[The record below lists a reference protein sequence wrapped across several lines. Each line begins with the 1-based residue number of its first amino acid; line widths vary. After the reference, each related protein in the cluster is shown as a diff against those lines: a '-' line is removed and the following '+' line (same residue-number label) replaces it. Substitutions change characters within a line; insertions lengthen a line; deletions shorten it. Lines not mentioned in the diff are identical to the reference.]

1 MRFKRNINAFM
12 PMFIMSN
19 DRHKVINRERKRMI
33 EQQAPQLL
41 WQHFAKMSEIPRASK
56 KEEAIRAFYRD
67 YATSKGLEFKEDA
80 IGNIVIKKPAT
91 KGYENSPKII
101 LQGHVDMVCQ
111 KRDASN
117 HNFDTDPI
125 ALQIKGEWLHATDTT
140 LGADNGIGVAAS
152 IAILEDETAEHGPL
166 EILLTVDEEQGMG
179 GVHNIQPNW
188 LEGEYLLNL
197 DSEKEGVCTV
207 GCAGGTDLVLA
218 KELHY
223 DNEARGIFYE
233 VAVEGLKGG
242 HSGIDIHKELGN
254 ASQLL
259 AETLA
264 NYAHSSA
271 LRLATFHGGTL
282 RNAIP
287 RSAKAV
293 VAIHEAHKA
302 EFEAHL
308 VAAGTA
314 LKTRLKNADDH
325 VVVSFKLVDAQ
336 PTQDAESS
344 QQCLNLLLLAP
355 CGVIRKSVELPIVE
369 TSCNLGVV
377 TVDEKTGLRIELL
390 ARSVTN
396 GGLDIIR
403 TRTKALAIMVGA
415 FVEEGNAYP
424 AWQPNLE
431 SVPFKKLLEA
441 YQETTGEEMVV
452 SVIHAGLETG
462 LLGEKYPHLQMVS
475 FGPTIKGAHS
485 PDERAHIPSV
495 TRFYDLLKLLLRKL
509 K

>member
-1 MRFKRNINAFM
+1 
-12 PMFIMSN
+12 
-19 DRHKVINRERKRMI
+19 MI

-41 WQHFAKMSEIPRASK
+41 WRHFAKMSTIPRPSK
-56 KEEAIRAFYRD
+56 KEEAIRAFYRE
-67 YATSKGLEFKEDA
+67 YAISKGLEFKEDA
-80 IGNIVIKKPAT
+80 IGNIVIKKSAT

-111 KRDASN
+111 KRDSSD
-117 HNFDTDPI
+117 HNFEKDPI
-125 ALQIKGEWLHATDTT
+125 ALQIQGEWLHATDTT

-152 IAILEDETAEHGPL
+152 IAILEDETAEHGPI
-166 EILLTVDEEQGMG
+166 EVLLTVDEEQGMG
-179 GVHNIQPNW
+179 GVHNIAPNW

-207 GCAGGTDLVLA
+207 GCAGGTDIVIS

-223 DNEARGIFYE
+223 DHEARGLFYE
-233 VAVEGLKGG
+233 VGVEGLKGG

-259 AETLA
+259 AELLA

-271 LRLATFHGGTL
+271 LRLASFAGGTL

-293 VAIHEAHKA
+293 VAIHEAHQA

-308 VAAGTA
+308 VVAGEA
-314 LKTRLKNADDH
+314 LKARLKKADDN
-325 VVVSFKLVDAQ
+325 VAVAFKVVDARA
-336 PTQDAESS
+336 TQDAQSS

-377 TVDEKTGLRIELL
+377 TINEKDGLRIELL

-396 GGLDIIR
+396 GGLDIVR
-403 TRTKALAIMVGA
+403 TRAKALAIMVDA

-424 AWQPNLE
+424 AWRPNLE
-431 SVPFKKLLEA
+431 SIPFKKLLEA
-441 YQETTGEEMVV
+441 YQVQTGEEMVV

-485 PDERAHIPSV
+485 PDERVHIPSV
-495 TRFYDLLKLLLRKL
+495 ARFYDLLKLLLRKL

>member
-1 MRFKRNINAFM
+1 
-12 PMFIMSN
+12 
-19 DRHKVINRERKRMI
+19 MI

-41 WQHFAKMSEIPRASK
+41 WQHFAKMSEIPRPSK
-56 KEEAIRAFYRD
+56 KEAAIRAFYRE
-67 YATSKGLEFKEDA
+67 YAAAKGLEFKEDA

-111 KRDASN
+111 KTDLST
-117 HNFDTDPI
+117 HNFETDPI
-125 ALQIKGEWLHATDTT
+125 TLQIKGEWLHATETT
-140 LGADNGIGVAAS
+140 LGADNGIGVAAA
-152 IAILEDETAEHGPL
+152 IAILEDETAEHGPI
-166 EILLTVDEEQGMG
+166 EVLLTVDEEQGMG
-179 GVHNIQPNW
+179 GVHQIAENW

-207 GCAGGTDLVLA
+207 GCAGGTDIILS
-218 KELHY
+218 KPLHY
-223 DNEARGIFYE
+223 DREMRGLFYE
-233 VAVEGLKGG
+233 VSVEGLKGG

-259 AETLA
+259 AELLA

-271 LRLATFHGGTL
+271 LRLATFTGGTL

-287 RSAKAV
+287 RSARAII
-293 VAIHEAHKA
+293 AIHEAHQA
-302 EFEAHL
+302 EFEQHL
-308 VAAGTA
+308 ERSAQA
-314 LKTRLKNADDH
+314 LQARLKKADDG
-325 VVVSFKLVDAQ
+325 VTVSFKRVDAQ

-344 QQCLNLLLLAP
+344 QQCLNLLLLVP
-355 CGVIRKSVELPIVE
+355 CGVIRQSVELPMVE

-377 TVDEKTGLRIELL
+377 TMSEAHGLSVELL

-396 GGLDIIR
+396 GGLDIVR
-403 TRTKALAIMVGA
+403 TRAKALAIMTGA
-415 FVEEGNAYP
+415 FMEEGNAYP

-431 SVPFKKLLEA
+431 SVPFKRLLEA
-441 YQETTGEEMVV
+441 YKETVGEEMAV

-485 PDERAHIPSV
+485 PDERVHIPSV
-495 TRFYDLLKLLLRKL
+495 ARFYDLLKLLLRKL